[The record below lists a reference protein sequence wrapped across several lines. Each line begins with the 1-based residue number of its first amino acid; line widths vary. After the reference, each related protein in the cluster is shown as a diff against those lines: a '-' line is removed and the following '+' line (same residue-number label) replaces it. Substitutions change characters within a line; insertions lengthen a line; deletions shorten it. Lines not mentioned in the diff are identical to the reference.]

1 MFALAPTSRQLVAK
15 ASPTT
20 RRRMSSVLEGD
31 TGAIGTRIH
40 HAMTTGL
47 AIFTPLYML
56 TPDSYTDGAISKT
69 IGLLLSVNITAHSWI
84 GLNYVCRDYGFFSA
98 LLLPPVLSDVF
109 RVVVKNPAG
118 ACLLNLVRLSHLHH
132 SRLQISAKLL
142 GPARIA
148 TAGLSL
154 ITLLGMA
161 RISISS
167 PGGLKGVV
175 KGLWTAPP
183 AKKAG
188 EYDY

>member
-1 MFALAPTSRQLVAK
+1 
-15 ASPTT
+15 
-20 RRRMSSVLEGD
+20 
-31 TGAIGTRIH
+31 
-40 HAMTTGL
+40 MTTGL

-69 IGLLLSVNITAHSWI
+69 IGLLLSVNISAHSWI
-84 GLNYVCRDYGFFSA
+84 GLNYVCRDYV
-98 LLLPPVLSDVF
+98 P
-109 RVVVKNPAG
+109 K
-118 ACLLNLVRLSHLHH
+118 
-132 SRLQISAKLL
+132 ISAKLL

-161 RISISS
+161 RISVGS